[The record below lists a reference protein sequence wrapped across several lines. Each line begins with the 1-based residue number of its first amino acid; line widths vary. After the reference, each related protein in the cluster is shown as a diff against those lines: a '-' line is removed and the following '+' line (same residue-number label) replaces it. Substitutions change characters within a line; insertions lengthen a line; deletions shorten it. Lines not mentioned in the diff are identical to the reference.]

1 MSDVAPQSTK
11 VRTSLSTKILAS
23 LIVAMLAGL
32 AATTY
37 LISTKSARTTE
48 DLSVQSGKELGAHV
62 AAGVQRDINVAM
74 RVTETMRDAFIG
86 LYNKGI
92 KDRTVYLALLESAVK
107 ANQQYVAVW
116 TAWEPNALDGAD
128 KQFVNAD
135 GKATFPD
142 ARAYDATGRFV
153 PYVFAKDGSFDLVAL
168 ADYDKPGPGDYYLLA
183 LKSGKQ
189 QIIEPYPYPVG
200 DKTVIMTSLVTPIII
215 DGKVVGVVG
224 VDLDLAAIQNG
235 LSQIKPYDTGA
246 VSLISA
252 QGNWA
257 AYDDLKQL
265 TKPIEAQEPDLA
277 KAKDSIAKGQAFEMP
292 DFSDTKKMNL
302 LREFIPV
309 EVGTTGTPWSVMV
322 DLPQDKI
329 LAPSRDLT
337 LYTVIASAVLVV
349 ALAIITA
356 ILMRVQ
362 VATPLRRLT
371 STIDTLAG
379 GQTSIEVPSTERR
392 DELGV
397 MARAI
402 NVFRERLI
410 EVDDLRHQ
418 RAEAEKASAIDRK
431 KMMQDLADGFERSVK
446 GIVDAVSQAA
456 VHLQTSAQTMAGV
469 AEDSTQQAGAVAAA
483 ANEASAS
490 VTTVASAA
498 EELSASIA
506 EITRQMTESA
516 TSTRQAVSEV
526 GRMGTTIESLTGAAD
541 KIGGIIQI
549 INDIAS
555 QTNLLAL
562 NATIEA
568 ARAGDAGKGF
578 AVVANEV
585 KALATQTARATD
597 EIASQITS
605 MQTIT
610 RDAVHTVTTISTTID
625 RVNEISNAIAAAV
638 EEQSSATREISNNAQ
653 QAATGTNEVNS
664 NISGVSTAAQHAG
677 HASGQVLTAATQLSH
692 EADKLRHEVDTFIT
706 RVRAS

>member
-1 MSDVAPQSTK
+1 
-11 VRTSLSTKILAS
+11 
-23 LIVAMLAGL
+23 MLAGL

-37 LISTKSARTTE
+37 LISTKSAHTTE
-48 DLSVQSGKELGAHV
+48 ELSVQSGKELGAHV

-86 LYNKGI
+86 LYTKGI
-92 KDRTVYLALLESAVK
+92 KDRATYLALLQSAVK

-116 TAWEPNALDGAD
+116 TAWEPNAFDGEDA
-128 KQFVNAD
+128 KYVNAD

-142 ARAYDATGRFV
+142 AKAYDATGRFV
-153 PYVFAKDGSFDLVAL
+153 PYVFAKDGGFDMTPLT
-168 ADYDKPGPGDYYLLA
+168 DYDKPGAGDYYLLA
-183 LKSGKQ
+183 QKSGKQ
-189 QIIEPYPYPVG
+189 QIIEPYPYQVG

-215 DGKVVGVVG
+215 DGKVLGVVG
-224 VDLDLAAIQNG
+224 LDLDLAAIQNR
-235 LSQIKPYDTGA
+235 LAQIKPYETGA

-252 QGNWA
+252 QGVWA
-257 AYDDLKQL
+257 AYGDPKQVM
-265 TKPIEAQEPDLA
+265 KPIEAQEPDLA
-277 KAKDSIAKGQAFEMP
+277 KAKDSIAKGQAFELP
-292 DFSDTKKMNL
+292 DYSDVQKMNL
-302 LREFIPV
+302 LRVFQPA

-322 DLPQDKI
+322 DLPEDKI

-349 ALAIITA
+349 ALSIITA

-418 RAEAEKASAIDRK
+418 RAEAEKVAAAERK

-456 VHLQTSAQTMAGV
+456 VHLQSSAQTMAGV

-605 MQTIT
+605 MQSIT
-610 RDAVHTVTTISTTID
+610 RDAVQTVTTISTTID